1 MRGRFVKG
9 IAAIFRSRG
18 RTRIGRIYVAVV
30 AANVASWGWALVAFH
45 DYPVLLG
52 MAMLAYSLG
61 LRHAFDAD
69 HIAAIDNVTRKL
81 MQEGSRPVAVGLF
94 FSLGHS
100 TVVVGLSIA
109 IAVTTASLQNQFDLF
124 KNGGGMVAA
133 LASALFLFAIA
144 AANIVVLISISRVFR
159 VLRNSGR
166 FLEHDLEHVL
176 ASRGFLTRVL
186 GRVFRVINHSWQM
199 YPLGVL
205 FGLGFDTATEIG
217 LLAISARQ
225 GADGM
230 SVWLTMVFPALFTAG
245 MILMDTAES
254 LFMVRA
260 YDWALVNPT
269 RTLCYNLTTTAISVV
284 TALAVGSLETL
295 NLIGNQLGLVSGH
308 GFWSAIGNLN
318 DKFPILG
325 LVIVCIFAAAWLISY
340 IAHRVE
346 QYDDLGVHPASSSVY
361 AESSRPTAGPG
372 RAAAR

>member
-1 MRGRFVKG
+1 
-9 IAAIFRSRG
+9 
-18 RTRIGRIYVAVV
+18 
-30 AANVASWGWALVAFH
+30 
-45 DYPVLLG
+45 
-52 MAMLAYSLG
+52 
-61 LRHAFDAD
+61 
-69 HIAAIDNVTRKL
+69 
-81 MQEGSRPVAVGLF
+81 
-94 FSLGHS
+94 
-100 TVVVGLSIA
+100 
-109 IAVTTASLQNQFDLF
+109 
-124 KNGGGMVAA
+124 
-133 LASALFLFAIA
+133 
-144 AANIVVLISISRVFR
+144 
-159 VLRNSGR
+159 
-166 FLEHDLEHVL
+166 
-176 ASRGFLTRVL
+176 
-186 GRVFRVINHSWQM
+186 M

-346 QYDDLGVHPASSSVY
+346 QYDDPGVHPASSSVY